1 MIVKDEEKYLDK
13 CLKSLLPLTECN
25 LAELIIVDTG
35 STDNT
40 VEIAKKYTDKVYFK
54 KWNNSFQR
62 QETIV
67 FLLPRESTFL

>member
-1 MIVKDEEKYLDK
+1 MTKKSKYFPYKLSICMIVKDEEKYLDK

-40 VEIAKKYTDKVYFK
+40 VEIAK
-54 KWNNSFQR
+54 
-62 QETIV
+62 IH
-67 FLLPRESTFL
+67 